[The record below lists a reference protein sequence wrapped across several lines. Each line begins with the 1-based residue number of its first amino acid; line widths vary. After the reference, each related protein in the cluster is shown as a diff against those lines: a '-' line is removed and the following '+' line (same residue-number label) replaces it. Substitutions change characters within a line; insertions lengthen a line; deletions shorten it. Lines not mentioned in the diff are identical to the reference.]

1 MSASENPSPNNTN
14 HSSSSSSTTTLK
26 LFGFPLTP
34 ARHKRFK
41 CNYCCREFSNSQ
53 ALGGHQNAHKR
64 ERQKAK
70 QEEFQNLLHYHQRFI
85 IPSPNHHIM
94 VANGTPSS
102 GVPVFVQ
109 DPLASVENH
118 EAWFS
123 NVLHRRDPQPLLSMI
138 PNEEDERL
146 HQLHVL
152 ARSKG
157 VFDLNLVPASIP
169 YNSKD
174 KDFGRRT

>member
-14 HSSSSSSTTTLK
+14 NHSSSSSSTTLR

-70 QEEFQNLLHYHQRFI
+70 QEKFQNLLHHYHQRFI
-85 IPSPNHHIM
+85 VPSSNNHIM
-94 VANGTPSS
+94 VEHGTPSS
-102 GVPVFVQ
+102 GVPVFVH
-109 DPLASVENH
+109 DPLASVEDH

-123 NVLHRRDPQPLLSMI
+123 NALHRTNPQPLLSMI
-138 PNEEDERL
+138 PDDERL
-146 HQLHVL
+146 HQLHFL
-152 ARSKG
+152 PRSKG
-157 VFDLNLVPASIP
+157 VVDLNLVPASMP

-174 KDFGRRT
+174 NDFGRRT